1 MGKGYKKSYP
11 APQPPNSGRP
21 PPPNI
26 AFDPSR
32 PPPPLNQNPSYDQR
46 PGLLGPPYYDQTVMI
61 PHPLPPMP
69 PGLQPSYQQHQQHQQ
84 QYYQD
89 PIVMVAHPLPPGY
102 QWSYQQLQPDPS
114 TMVHYPMP
122 QLGQM
127 PSGYQ
132 QVQDPTT
139 IMPHSMPVSGH
150 LLDHQGQDSS
160 TMMPHPMPYHHHQ
173 PPQNHQQTQQDS
185 LPPPQKSTVRTV
197 QTELGPTS
205 YRQIVGNE
213 YEVLFPGK
221 KGTERVFKEN
231 PEETIRELAARIR
244 KGPTGKLEKIE
255 RRIEHLVKEVAAL
268 KLNCV
273 RQPEPEKLSQVC
285 QCVADTKVM
294 EPEPSSTLP
303 QIEEVVEAGSLILRS
318 EAVPEIENEDEHVKD
333 KEQLEPATSNSS
345 PETISNAV
353 GNSPTAEEIRQKKAA
368 EKKAR
373 IDAEQKRILEK
384 KLEKER
390 FKKHEKEKK
399 KREEEE
405 RKMKKEAERIRKQK
419 ENEEKTAKERA
430 RREQEEKEMKEK
442 DKQQRKK
449 LHDQKRAK
457 RVQKKMR
464 KEQKEAEKIAEQTAE
479 NAMWED
485 ICQESAEYNF
495 HAAITSRALSDTEIE
510 LVLNDKFPEGFNVER
525 IETKPNF
532 VKKNGNEIRFEG
544 AEGEDEATDNGAAGS
559 SGEHSQMDGD
569 EGSTK
574 ETPILVSSRRR
585 SSQSTIFETISEAD
599 ELAEE
604 VEIQEELRR
613 EELRRSRKRF
623 SSTTYDLSDFEE
635 PAEEADV
642 QQDGEVDE
650 SREGESEDPAPEVT
664 PEASWPKLELIPAE
678 QVDDDT
684 YAVYDENGVQ
694 YFEVIGEEAEDEED
708 EADEEVE
715 D

>member
-1 MGKGYKKSYP
+1 MGKGYEKSYP

-26 AFDPSR
+26 VFDPSR

-46 PGLLGPPYYDQTVMI
+46 PGLLGPP
-61 PHPLPPMP
+61 
-69 PGLQPSYQQHQQHQQ
+69 SY
-84 QYYQD
+84 D
-89 PIVMVAHPLPPGY
+89 PILMVDHPLPPGY

-132 QVQDPTT
+132 QLQDPTT
-139 IMPHSMPVSGH
+139 IMPHSMPVPGH

-173 PPQNHQQTQQDS
+173 PPQNYQQTQQDS

-197 QTELGPTS
+197 QTELGPTF

-303 QIEEVVEAGSLILRS
+303 QIEEVVEAGSLIPRS
-318 EAVPEIENEDEHVKD
+318 ETVPEIENEDEHVKD

-353 GNSPTAEEIRQKKAA
+353 GNSPTAEEIRQKKA
-368 EKKAR
+368 
-373 IDAEQKRILEK
+373 
-384 KLEKER
+384 
-390 FKKHEKEKK
+390 KK

-442 DKQQRKK
+442 DKQQRTK

-495 HAAITSRALSDTEIE
+495 HASITSRALSDTEIQ

-532 VKKNGNEIRFEG
+532 VKKNGIRFEG

-604 VEIQEELRR
+604 VEVQEELRR
-613 EELRRSRKRF
+613 EELRRSQRF